1 MGLRTLAIAVRPIT
15 PEYYE
20 EITAQLDK
28 ARQALSNRE
37 EEVSKVCDI
46 IESEMTLLGATGV
59 EDQLQDGVPETLE
72 SLRAAG
78 IKVCFLLNNLQSR
91 LFTHLTCE
99 SQVWVLTGDKL
110 ETAVNIAHSCG
121 HFKRGMELLILSD
134 PEKTEETLDELEY
147 VLKLIFILNIERKQF
162 RLIRK
167 RVNERKDCHF
177 GMVVDGQSL
186 AVALKHH
193 RDMFG
198 DIAKRCE
205 AVVCCRMS
213 PIQKAEVNAKL
224 TLLNLSK

>member
-37 EEVSKVCDI
+37 EEVSKVCDV

-78 IKVCFLLNNLQSR
+78 IKVCFHFNNKYVVSLLS
-91 LFTHLTCE
+91 HLNFE

-110 ETAVNIAHSCG
+110 ETAVNIANSCG
-121 HFKRGMELLILSD
+121 HFKRGMELLIMSD
-134 PEKTEETLDELEY
+134 PEKTEETLDELE
-147 VLKLIFILNIERKQF
+147 
-162 RLIRK
+162 
-167 RVNERKDCHF
+167 
-177 GMVVDGQSL
+177 
-186 AVALKHH
+186 
-193 RDMFG
+193 
-198 DIAKRCE
+198 
-205 AVVCCRMS
+205 
-213 PIQKAEVNAKL
+213 
-224 TLLNLSK
+224 